1 VPENNAS
8 RKLRSYADESAMW
21 RAAGHWARELLQREP
36 TARIAVIAPDLDA
49 DAVSISR
56 KVREGFAPG
65 WQTAG
70 ERYRNAVDVS
80 YGMPLSAYP
89 AIAVAGMCLRFA
101 ASGLSSTDVSTLMRS
116 AFLGGGDHHARCRL
130 DLQLR
135 AMPDRHWHPDN
146 LLAAL
151 PRPKNPDRG
160 VDFQFVLSELAALQ
174 QRRNDRQFPAA
185 WAKKIDEVLI
195 KIGWPGVE
203 QPDSAT
209 FQLQNRWRQLLNELS
224 QLGAVGTRM
233 SLAECVGRL
242 LQIAGETVYQ
252 PESQGGGLRVLGML
266 EAVGLEFDHL
276 WLGAMDASRWPAAGN
291 PLALVN
297 RQLQRDR
304 GMPDAS
310 PLDTLQFS
318 QRILQRIL
326 GATGSAEICWARL
339 EDDKALIPSPLLE
352 VGQAEMHVDKGDPQW
367 HAALQLGAAT
377 TVIPDDDAPP
387 VQVGELV
394 SGGAYTLQAM
404 REEPFKAF
412 CKGRLHARELDLLQ
426 PGLNARMRGVIVHGA
441 LHHLLRELPTLA
453 QMRRWDDT
461 ERNERIDGAAWFP
474 LAPLWS
480 QADPVLRR
488 LLQLEKR
495 RLIPLLDAFLQAECQ
510 RDDFEIAGVESQ
522 AKLAYGPVELRLR
535 IDRLDRLSDG
545 ALLITDYKASD
556 AKSFLDTKRG
566 TPKQLQLSVYA
577 RALENDSVGGL
588 QLIYLS
594 SREITYR
601 GEGGSIPLGKADA
614 GNWSELLETWCA
626 EVDVLLQRF
635 AAGET
640 GLNAVQEIKN
650 ARPLAL
656 LSRFAEL
663 SNAD

>member
-1 VPENNAS
+1 
-8 RKLRSYADESAMW
+8 
-21 RAAGHWARELLQREP
+21 
-36 TARIAVIAPDLDA
+36 
-49 DAVSISR
+49 
-56 KVREGFAPG
+56 
-65 WQTAG
+65 
-70 ERYRNAVDVS
+70 
-80 YGMPLSAYP
+80 
-89 AIAVAGMCLRFA
+89 
-101 ASGLSSTDVSTLMRS
+101 
-116 AFLGGGDHHARCRL
+116 
-130 DLQLR
+130 
-135 AMPDRHWHPDN
+135 
-146 LLAAL
+146 
-151 PRPKNPDRG
+151 
-160 VDFQFVLSELAALQ
+160 
-174 QRRNDRQFPAA
+174 
-185 WAKKIDEVLI
+185 
-195 KIGWPGVE
+195 
-203 QPDSAT
+203 
-209 FQLQNRWRQLLNELS
+209 
-224 QLGAVGTRM
+224 
-233 SLAECVGRL
+233 
-242 LQIAGETVYQ
+242 
-252 PESQGGGLRVLGML
+252 
-266 EAVGLEFDHL
+266 
-276 WLGAMDASRWPAAGN
+276 
-291 PLALVN
+291 
-297 RQLQRDR
+297 
-304 GMPDAS
+304 
-310 PLDTLQFS
+310 
-318 QRILQRIL
+318 
-326 GATGSAEICWARL
+326 
-339 EDDKALIPSPLLE
+339 
-352 VGQAEMHVDKGDPQW
+352 
-367 HAALQLGAAT
+367 
-377 TVIPDDDAPP
+377 
-387 VQVGELV
+387 
-394 SGGAYTLQAM
+394 
-404 REEPFKAF
+404 
-412 CKGRLHARELDLLQ
+412 
-426 PGLNARMRGVIVHGA
+426 
-441 LHHLLRELPTLA
+441 

-635 AAGET
+635 VAGET